1 MRFDFPRGS
10 ATALLI
16 IALTMGCSS
25 PGGATPGPP
34 LTATTST
41 TAAVPTA
48 TSDNGAPEGLPPM
61 KRFRIGGEG
70 YGPVQDCS
78 LGTNDTVTCT
88 ASWDD
93 PYQVDTYTGSFTGT
107 LSGLEMAGTST
118 TNQTGHDATDPDCL
132 WQMETS
138 APVTFT
144 FSPQGTV
151 TARSGPG
158 VWRKTNS
165 GSCSGTESG
174 NDTDKAES
182 GPTQWTVIE

>member
-1 MRFDFPRGS
+1 
-10 ATALLI
+10 
-16 IALTMGCSS
+16 
-25 PGGATPGPP
+25 
-34 LTATTST
+34 
-41 TAAVPTA
+41 
-48 TSDNGAPEGLPPM
+48 M